1 MVEPINLHF
10 RIPATDPLGREEV
23 QGQLRFQNTNLE
35 LFWRLKGNVFKGGV
49 GDMNKIEIPYP
60 AVQKVGIKKRFL
72 RPALLTLKVENP
84 ELVSEIPGTEV
95 GELVLEIDTKNK
107 KEITKV
113 NDLIDYQRSIFLF
126 DEANQRLEDLQ
137 S

>member
-1 MVEPINLHF
+1 
-10 RIPATDPLGREEV
+10 
-23 QGQLRFQNTNLE
+23 
-35 LFWRLKGNVFKGGV
+35 
-49 GDMNKIEIPYP
+49 MNKIEIPYP

-95 GELVLEIDTKNK
+95 GKLVLEIDTKNK

-126 DEANQRLEDLQ
+126 DEPNQRLEDLQ